1 MFDSILDPTIGA
13 AAAAD
18 LAAAGMAGG
27 PGGPAEGEEAF
38 PMMPLGRGD
47 PGPGNRGG
55 QRRDLHGLPPVRLGL
70 LVRSLGPRPLVGRVA
85 AGRTPGGV
93 PVTIDQA
100 QLEQLK
106 QTLQAD
112 DYRLD
117 VDVQGD
123 TADVAIVAGPDA
135 CEECLVPKPLMQ
147 SMLAPVLG
155 VQPESIRLT
164 YPADEG

>member
-1 MFDSILDPTIGA
+1 MS
-13 AAAAD
+13 
-18 LAAAGMAGG
+18 
-27 PGGPAEGEEAF
+27 
-38 PMMPLGRGD
+38 
-47 PGPGNRGG
+47 
-55 QRRDLHGLPPVRLGL
+55 
-70 LVRSLGPRPLVGRVA
+70 
-85 AGRTPGGV
+85 
-93 PVTIDQA
+93 IDQA
-100 QLEQLK
+100 QLDQLK

-123 TADVAIVAGPDA
+123 AANVQIVAGPDA

-164 YPADEG
+164 YPTD